1 MSTGATTTMQQK
13 WCSLRY
19 TDPHVDMVSEPLW
32 PHYRH
37 HYHLLPSKTVD
48 DTHWRSRCDH
58 RFKPSFTGSLSSA
71 IANWPAINRPNPHT
85 GNSILFFAFIFSPF
99 ILIKITQ
106 ANILFKQAN
115 SMLFYVFS
123 HTRFTEFTPDTTKL
137 NTTKRHA

>member
-1 MSTGATTTMQQK
+1 MQHCFWEDHDTGHNYAGTGIG
-13 WCSLRY
+13 
-19 TDPHVDMVSEPLW
+19 
-32 PHYRH
+32 
-37 HYHLLPSKTVD
+37 
-48 DTHWRSRCDH
+48 
-58 RFKPSFTGSLSSA
+58 KPSSL
-71 IANWPAINRPNPHT
+71 
-85 GNSILFFAFIFSPF
+85 NSTDYPTIDLNIEHPMNTRIETVTVILFFAFIFSPF